1 MADASMTKTG
11 VRELLSRKIEPKGSF
26 WRPLLWVA
34 GPGLVA
40 MLADTDAGSI
50 ITVAQSGAIWGY
62 RLLLPNLL
70 LIPFMFLAQ
79 ELALRLG
86 LGTGQGLAE
95 LVRRHLGHAAAL
107 LLLAALAASSFGALV
122 SELAGLAGAG
132 AALGFPARL
141 SVACAVA
148 VLVLVV
154 ATGSYRSVERAALSF
169 GLCEL
174 AFFVMAWKARP
185 NPLHILSAARAIPLA
200 EPGFLWLLAAN
211 LGTSIIPWA
220 LVYQQSASVDKGL
233 GPGQIRAARR
243 ETFAGVLLCQAITAA
258 LLIAAAATLGKGV
271 PLHSVSEIEAAFS
284 ATLGPAAGRSVFV
297 LGLSGAALAAA
308 IVSCLAFAWA
318 FGEAL
323 GVRHSLEHRPAE
335 APWFYAAIVI
345 MLLAAGGL
353 VASGLNPVSLAVGA
367 GVANAVL
374 LPGLLGLLLYLARTA
389 LPPDLRLRGMRGIVT
404 SAFLLGI
411 VILGAA
417 LGLVG
422 GLSPVLRWLG

>member
-1 MADASMTKTG
+1 
-11 VRELLSRKIEPKGSF
+11 
-26 WRPLLWVA
+26 
-34 GPGLVA
+34 

-50 ITVAQSGAIWGY
+50 ITVAQSGAVWGY

-86 LGTGQGLAE
+86 LGTGKGLAE
-95 LVRRHLGHAAAL
+95 LVRRRLGRSAAL
-107 LLLAALAASSFGALV
+107 LLLAVLATSSFSALV

-132 AALGFPARL
+132 AALGLPVLL

-148 VLVLVV
+148 ALILVV
-154 ATGSYRSVERAALSF
+154 GTGSYRLVERVALSF

-174 AFFVMAWKARP
+174 AFFVMAWKAGP
-185 NPLHILSAARAIPLA
+185 NPLHILIAARKIPLA
-200 EPGFLWLLAAN
+200 EPGYLWLLAAN
-211 LGTSIIPWA
+211 LGTGIIPWA

-233 GPGQIRAARR
+233 GPEQIRAARL
-243 ETFAGVLLCQAITAA
+243 ETLGGVVLCQAITAA

-271 PLHSVSEIEAAFS
+271 PLQSVSEIEAAFS

-297 LGLSGAALAAA
+297 LGLSGAALVAA

-323 GVRHSLEHRPAE
+323 GVRHSLEHRPVE

-345 MLLAAGGL
+345 MLLGAGGL
-353 VASGLNPVSLAVGA
+353 VASGVNLVSLAVGA

-374 LPGLLGLLLYLARTA
+374 LPGILGLLIYLARTA
-389 LPPDLRLRGMRGIVT
+389 LPSDLRLRGIQGIVA
-404 SAFLLGI
+404 SAGLLGI
-411 VILGAA
+411 AA
-417 LGLVG
+417 LGLVA